1 MSMRKGATRPDPAQ
15 AGSWRDFHPSLIALQ
30 QQPPNPLGRKVLWA
44 LAGFLGLVLAGAC
57 VGRVDVVAVAHG
69 KLVPAEYLKIVQ
81 PAEPG
86 ILREIL
92 VREGDA
98 VRRGQVLMRMDAALT
113 DADGRAL
120 VAEYQARQWQLR
132 RIDAELAGS
141 GLRPKPEIVSPAIY
155 QQALAQYH
163 SNRQT
168 QAAAVAQEQSR
179 LNQAQEELAAAEE
192 VRSKL
197 QQLLPTYQE
206 QEVAYTRL
214 AEKGYVSKVDQVQ
227 RQRERI
233 EAEQSLRAQ
242 EHAIQAAHAV
252 ITQSRRRLDQIIAD
266 YRRRLQA
273 ERSEAAV
280 AYEKLG
286 QELAK
291 QQTRSDRLELSAPYD
306 GIVKDVSTH
315 TIGTV
320 VGAGT
325 VLMTVVPQ
333 TGNLVA
339 EVWVSNEDAGFVGQ
353 GQPVKLKLLSYS
365 FQKYGM
371 VDGTVAHLSA
381 DASPLSS
388 GHEGRESEGRDGAPL
403 LAYRSV
409 IHLSQQ
415 MLVAGEARH
424 RLTPGMQVSAE
435 IKLGTRRVIDYLL
448 SPVKGAFQEAGRER

>member
-1 MSMRKGATRPDPAQ
+1 MQRESTFPDEAPPDN
-15 AGSWRDFHPSLIALQ
+15 WRDFQPSLIALQ
-30 QQPPNPLGRKVLWA
+30 QQPPNPLGHKVLWG
-44 LAGFLGLVLAGAC
+44 LASFIGLLLIGAC
-57 VGRVDVVAVAHG
+57 VGQVDVVAVAQG
-69 KLVPAEYLKIVQ
+69 KLVPAGYLKIVQ

-92 VREGDA
+92 VREGDT
-98 VRRGQVLMRMDAALT
+98 VHQGQVLMRMDAALT
-113 DADGRAL
+113 DADGRSLA
-120 VAEYQARQWQLR
+120 AEHQAREWQLR
-132 RIDAELAGS
+132 RIDAELTDRPLLPKADAGS
-141 GLRPKPEIVSPAIY
+141 SAGY
-155 QQALAQYH
+155 QQALAQYR

-168 QAAAVAQEQSR
+168 LEAAMAQERSQ
-179 LNQAQEELAAAEE
+179 LTKAEQELAAAQE
-192 VRSKL
+192 VRTKL

-206 QEVAYTRL
+206 QEAAYARL
-214 AEKGYVSKVDQVQ
+214 AEKGYVSKVEQVQ

-233 EAEQSLRAQ
+233 ETEQGLRAQ
-242 EHAIQAAHAV
+242 EHTIQAAQAV
-252 ITQSRRRLDQIIAD
+252 ITQSRRKLDQITAD
-266 YRRRLQA
+266 YLRQLQA
-273 ERSEAAV
+273 ERAEAAV

-291 QQTRSDRLELSAPYD
+291 QQTRSERLELRAPYD
-306 GIVKDVSTH
+306 GVVKDVSTH

-333 TGNLVA
+333 TENLVA
-339 EVWVSNEDAGFVGQ
+339 EVWVSNEDAGFVHE
-353 GQPVKLKLLSYS
+353 GQPVKLKLLPYS

-371 VDGTVAHLSA
+371 VDGTVAHVSA
-381 DASPLSS
+381 DASQQPNGQEESDS
-388 GHEGRESEGRDGAPL
+388 GGKFESPL

-415 MLVAGEARH
+415 VLVAEESRH
-424 RLTPGMQVSAE
+424 RLTPGMQVTAE

>member
-1 MSMRKGATRPDPAQ
+1 MSMRTERMAADAAAPGP
-15 AGSWRDFHPSLIALQ
+15 WRDFQPALIALQ
-30 QQPPNPLGRKVLWA
+30 QRPPNPLGRKVLWG

-57 VGRVDVVAVAHG
+57 IGRVDVVAVAHG
-69 KLVPAEYLKIVQ
+69 KLVPAGYLKIVQ

-86 ILREIL
+86 ILSEIL

-98 VRRGQVLMRMDAALT
+98 VRQGQVLMRMDAALAE
-113 DADGRAL
+113 ADGRAL
-120 VAEYQARQWQLR
+120 VAEHRALQWQLQ
-132 RIDAELAGS
+132 RIDAELSDRMLAPPTGATP
-141 GLRPKPEIVSPAIY
+141 LAAY

-168 QAAAVAQEQSR
+168 LQAALAQEQGQ
-179 LNQAQEELAAAEE
+179 LDKAEQDLAAAEA

-206 QEVAYTRL
+206 QEAAYARL
-214 AEKGYVSKVDQVQ
+214 AEKGYVSKMDQLQ

-242 EHAIQAAHAV
+242 DHAMQAAQALL
-252 ITQSRRRLDQIIAD
+252 TQSRRRRDQILAD

-273 ERSEAAV
+273 ERAEAVV
-280 AYEKLG
+280 AYAKIGE
-286 QELAK
+286 ELAK
-291 QQTRSDRLELSAPYD
+291 QQTLSDRLALTAPYD

-333 TGNLVA
+333 TDRLVA
-339 EVWVSNEDAGFVGQ
+339 EVWVSNEDAGFVRE
-353 GQPVKLKLLSYS
+353 GQPVKLKLLTYS

-381 DASPLSS
+381 DASPQSN
-388 GHEGRESEGRDGAPL
+388 GHEGGEPGARGESP
-403 LAYRSV
+403 LAYRAV
-409 IHLSQQ
+409 VHLSRQ
-415 MLVAGEARH
+415 MLIAGRGQHKLA
-424 RLTPGMQVSAE
+424 PGMQVTAE
-435 IKLGTRRVIDYLL
+435 IRLGTRRVIDYLL
-448 SPVKGAFQEAGRER
+448 SPVQGAFQEAGRER